1 MNRPTSLLAVLGL
14 TTFLAAGVLGCG
26 SDNVS
31 SDEQAEL
38 AYLGLDQAVEK
49 SLALGF
55 AGFNTASSANISAQN
70 GTGAATGAL
79 IVTGQVDQGSSS
91 NKGMRL
97 RVGMTDYSD
106 GPVRLPEDG
115 DKSTPYSISYATST
129 DTTAQPELTLSLRNF
144 PTGTFTGT
152 LIGAFHMQGELE
164 GDVALDLTMS
174 GELESDGSGG
184 TRRKA
189 GTTHVTGTAVSGE
202 GEYHVDVTI

>member
-1 MNRPTSLLAVLGL
+1 MNRPASLLAVLGF

-55 AGFNTASSANISAQN
+55 AGFNTASSANISQQQ
-70 GTGAATGAL
+70 GAGSAAGVLL
-79 IVTGQVDQGSSS
+79 ITGQVDQGSSS

-97 RVGMTDYSD
+97 RMGLAGYSD
-106 GPVRLPEDG
+106 GPVSLPAEDG
-115 DKSTPYSISYATST
+115 KAGTPYSITYATSS
-129 DTTAQPELTLSLRNF
+129 DTTAQPEITLSLRNI

-152 LIGAFHMQGELE
+152 LIGTFQMQGDLE
-164 GDVALDLTMS
+164 GNVALDLTLS
-174 GELESDGSGG
+174 GELESDGSG

-189 GTTHVTGTAVSGE
+189 GTTHVTGTAVSGD
-202 GEYHVDVTI
+202 GEYQVDVTI